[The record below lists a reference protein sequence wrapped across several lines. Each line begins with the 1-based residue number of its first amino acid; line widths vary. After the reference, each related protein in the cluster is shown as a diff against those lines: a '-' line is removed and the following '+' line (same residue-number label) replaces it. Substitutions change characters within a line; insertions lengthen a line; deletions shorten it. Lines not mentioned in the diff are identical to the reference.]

1 LMMIG
6 ESAHKREHLVPT
18 FKVRVKEQ
26 YLSEL
31 NQPQP
36 LGHKHAMAVW
46 AIQT

>member
-26 YLSEL
+26 
-31 NQPQP
+31 
-36 LGHKHAMAVW
+36 
-46 AIQT
+46 